1 MLAHDHIIEQENHRV
16 SVTISLPEL
25 SAEQMQEL
33 VNDLMMRMRYDNAQH
48 FIFDMSQVNF
58 MSSACIGVLVSFL
71 QDLEH
76 VRGRIALAGCK
87 ADVLF
92 LFKVTRL
99 DAIFT
104 TFDDMDEARLAIET
118 C

>member
-1 MLAHDHIIEQENHRV
+1 MLAHEHTIEQENHRV
-16 SVTISLPEL
+16 TVVINLPEL

-33 VNDLMMRMRYDNAQH
+33 VNDLMMRMRYDNAQL

-58 MSSACIGVLVSFL
+58 MSSACLGVLVSFL

-76 VRGRIALAGCK
+76 VRGRIALAGCQP
-87 ADVLF
+87 DVLF

-99 DAIFT
+99 DAVFLT
-104 TFDDMDEARLAIET
+104 YDDMDEAREAIES